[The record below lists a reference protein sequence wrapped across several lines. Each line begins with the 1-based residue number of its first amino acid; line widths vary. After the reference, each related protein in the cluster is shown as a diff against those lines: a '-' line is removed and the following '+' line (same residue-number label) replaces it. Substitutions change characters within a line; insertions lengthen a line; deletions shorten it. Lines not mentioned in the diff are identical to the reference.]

1 MYPLG
6 LFGGDAG
13 VFGWGVCRV
22 GDQIIVVGRICWRLG
37 ILPAKASV
45 YASLLVYVL
54 IKVANFG
61 GYEVDG
67 V

>member
-1 MYPLG
+1 V
-6 LFGGDAG
+6 G
-13 VFGWGVCRV
+13 VFGWGMCRV

-37 ILPAKASV
+37 ILSVKASV
-45 YASLLVYVL
+45 CASVLIYVL
-54 IKVANFG
+54 IKVASFG